1 MYELRFHPQV
11 DKELGLLPKQ
21 VRKVTKDVHLPAIS
35 GDPHRSG
42 ERLSGLLKG
51 FWKLSFRKSGVDY
64 RIAYEINDK
73 ERFVYI
79 LMVGKREKF
88 YERLQRRTK

>member
-11 DKELGLLPKQ
+11 DKELRLLPKQ
-21 VRKVTKDVHLPAIS
+21 VRKIIKDAHLPAIS
-35 GDPHRSG
+35 SDPHKVG

-51 FWKLSFRKSGVDY
+51 FWKLSFRQSRVDY
-64 RIAYEINDK
+64 RIAYEIDDK
-73 ERFVYI
+73 ERSVFI

-88 YERLQRRTK
+88 YERLERRTK